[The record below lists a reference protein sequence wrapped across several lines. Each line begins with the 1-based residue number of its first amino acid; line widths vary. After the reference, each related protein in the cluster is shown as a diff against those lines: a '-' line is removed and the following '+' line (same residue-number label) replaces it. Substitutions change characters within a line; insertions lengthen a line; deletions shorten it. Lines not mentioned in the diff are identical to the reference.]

1 MRRTNAPMRCSGRTL
16 PPCCRRSSAK
26 RDRARRSR
34 PSWFSLSTTRA
45 TATTRRPIVCWRLPM
60 MKLTR
65 AGRYMVLG
73 NNTNARSIYEGVIQ
87 ASPNAVIALNNLA
100 WIYLDSNLEAA
111 ASVAKRAYD
120 LAGTNGDVVDT
131 YGSVLLQQGKVREA
145 VAILEEAVKLAPD
158 NEEIR
163 GHLETARTRL

>member
-1 MRRTNAPMRCSGRTL
+1 
-16 PPCCRRSSAK
+16 
-26 RDRARRSR
+26 
-34 PSWFSLSTTRA
+34 
-45 TATTRRPIVCWRLPM
+45 M

-65 AGRYMVLG
+65 AGRYMELG

-131 YGSVLLQQGKVREA
+131 YGWVLLQQGKVREA
-145 VAILEEAVKLAPD
+145 VAILEGAVKLALD